1 MVENKQKVA
10 KMRIISWNVNG
21 IRAIVRKNFFRVL
34 EDSKP
39 EIIGIQETKTNK
51 VLPLKTNYEEYWSL
65 GERAGYAGTLSLV
78 KSVAVKRRELPDI
91 LSAEGRAVLLELEE
105 FFLLNVYFPNGGMGP
120 ERLAYKMNYYQKFL
134 QFVKE
139 LEKEKPVI
147 FMGDVNTAHQ
157 EIDLARPKENSK
169 NTGFL
174 PQERAW
180 LDEIVNSGLTDVWRE
195 FHPKEVG
202 YSWWDYKTK
211 ARERNVGWRIDYFF
225 CSKSLLPKISKCEIL
240 SEIMGSDHAPILL
253 EIY

>member
-1 MVENKQKVA
+1 M
-10 KMRIISWNVNG
+10 
-21 IRAIVRKNFFRVL
+21 
-34 EDSKP
+34 
-39 EIIGIQETKTNK
+39 
-51 VLPLKTNYEEYWSL
+51 
-65 GERAGYAGTLSLV
+65 GERACYAVTLCLA
-78 KSVAVKRRELPDI
+78 KSVEVKRRELPNI

-134 QFVKE
+134 YFVKE

-147 FMGDVNTAHQ
+147 FMGDINTAHQ

-174 PQERAW
+174 PQEREW
-180 LDEIVNSGLTDVWRE
+180 LDEVVNSGLTDVWRE
-195 FHPKEVG
+195 FHPNEVG

-253 EIY
+253 EIN